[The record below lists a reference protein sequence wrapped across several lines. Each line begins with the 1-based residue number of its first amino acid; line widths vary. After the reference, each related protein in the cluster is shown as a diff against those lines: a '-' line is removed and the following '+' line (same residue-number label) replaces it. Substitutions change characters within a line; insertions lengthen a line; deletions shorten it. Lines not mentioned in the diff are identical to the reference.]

1 MELEMEQ
8 DEGHQEEESQGGC
21 SAEKEERRQGVR
33 RGGLDTAQHQKPDTF
48 FFFPER
54 GKYYV
59 CKRWPECWLLW
70 KPQLSIQWL
79 RPSIAIYTML
89 LTTAQELHLRN
100 RELWY

>member
-1 MELEMEQ
+1 MAAQQRRKNE
-8 DEGHQEEESQGGC
+8 DGVFAQEDWTQHNTRSQI
-21 SAEKEERRQGVR
+21 
-33 RGGLDTAQHQKPDTF
+33 LF

-100 RELWY
+100 RELWYQTNVFFPPVTSSDLFK